1 VSRTRIRLLFL
12 TLTVAAGAILVVE
25 LAGSGSAG
33 RAPSP
38 GVSAGVAALDR
49 LPPAT
54 DVPQSVVQFVDFVAP
69 QRDSDPKQA
78 LAHIRRLRSGL
89 GKTRADLYAFRSGTG
104 APCFI
109 LVGEVGACA
118 RSATDGTP
126 GLQWTIGGGMP
137 GNPSDLVAIASD
149 DVAAVGLAVDGTP
162 VPVSLAN
169 NVAFAEYAAS
179 ARHAQITIVRHDGTT
194 GTVEIQLEPPG
205 SASADLR
212 LERRSGRLSR

>member
-1 VSRTRIRLLFL
+1 VSRTRIRLLFV

-69 QRDSDPKQA
+69 QRGSDPKQA
-78 LAHIRRLRSGL
+78 LARVRRLRSGL
-89 GKTRADLYAFRSGTG
+89 GKTHADLYAFRSGAG

-118 RSATDGTP
+118 RSASDGTP

-149 DVAAVGLAVDGTP
+149 DVAAVGLAVDGAP
-162 VPVSLAN
+162 IPVSLAN
-169 NVAFAEYAAS
+169 NVAFAEYRAS
-179 ARHAQITIVRHDGTT
+179 ARHAQITIARRDGTS
-194 GTVEIQLEPPG
+194 GTVEIQLDPPG
-205 SASADLR
+205 SPSADLR
-212 LERRSGRLSR
+212 LLRSR

>member
-1 VSRTRIRLLFL
+1 LFVMVA
-12 TLTVAAGAILVVE
+12 VAAGAALVAQ
-25 LAGSGSAG
+25 LARSGSAS
-33 RAPSP
+33 RPPSP

-49 LPPAT
+49 LPAAT

-69 QRDSDPKQA
+69 QRDSDPQQA
-78 LAHIRRLRSGL
+78 LARIRRLRSGL
-89 GKTRADLYAFRSGTG
+89 GKTHADLYAFRSGTG

-137 GNPSDLVAIASD
+137 GNPSNLVAIASD

-162 VPVSLAN
+162 VPVSLVN
-169 NVAFAEYAAS
+169 NVAFAEYPAS
-179 ARHAQITIVRHDGTT
+179 ARHAQITIARRDGTS
-194 GTVEIQLEPPG
+194 GTVEIRLDPPG

-212 LERRSGRLSR
+212 LQRNRQLAP